1 LLLIIKQENQ
11 QSQSALTGRKLE
23 SSSAVDTVDSKPAPM
38 KSVESSSPANKENV
52 AATPSKLDT
61 ALVETP
67 HATNRFSFSKL
78 TRFVSKSA
86 LKVMSRKLSSSP
98 MSLDSSTASSSSAS
112 SSPPSTP
119 TRTVVESDV
128 KRDDEKGQE
137 VVEKDDDVKRDEDI
151 NKPVL
156 PLLPSIPSQS
166 APQQA
171 VYCELDSADSNV
183 NCGQVYKSDEQRAEM
198 EKRVARMIEEQ
209 RACPATSIRSNW
221 VKR

>member
-1 LLLIIKQENQ
+1 MLLIIKQENQSQ

-38 KSVESSSPANKENV
+38 KSAESSSPANKENV

-98 MSLDSSTASSSSAS
+98 MSLDSSSTSSSSAS
-112 SSPPSTP
+112 ISPPSTP
-119 TRTVVESDV
+119 TRTVVESSDV

-137 VVEKDDDVKRDEDI
+137 VDDLKQDEDI

-166 APQQA
+166 APQQS
-171 VYCELDSADSNV
+171 VYCELDSASSH
-183 NCGQVYKSDEQRAEM
+183 CGQVYKSDEQRAEI

-221 VKR
+221 VKK